1 MSIRRTALAVST
13 TVALATGGAA
23 QAGIFGLPRTPDAEG
38 SRVILV
44 QSKQIHTKAPTAS
57 ARLNRAA
64 RINRL
69 PGALAS
75 GSTRQVKVLKED
87 CQWTNDNVAACL
99 VWDCDDDDVCVEY
112 GEYCVNGAGK
122 VIPCP

>member
-1 MSIRRTALAVST
+1 MSIRRTVLAVST
-13 TVALATGGAA
+13 TVALAIAGAA
-23 QAGIFGLPRTPDAEG
+23 QAGMFGSPGTPDAGEPQ
-38 SRVILV
+38 VILV
-44 QSKQIHTKAPTAS
+44 QSKQIHSKASTAS

-69 PGALAS
+69 PGALANA
-75 GSTRQVKVLKED
+75 STRQVKVLKED

-99 VWDCDDDDVCVEY
+99 VWDCDDEVCVEY